1 MFTRDVNINII
12 TTILILLQ
20 FEYSPALGT
29 ATTITCV
36 SFVSLSFFFCR
47 LMLMDGPRCVCFFS

>member
-36 SFVSLSFFFCR
+36 SFVSLSF
-47 LMLMDGPRCVCFFS
+47 LIPPDADGWSTLCVSSLS